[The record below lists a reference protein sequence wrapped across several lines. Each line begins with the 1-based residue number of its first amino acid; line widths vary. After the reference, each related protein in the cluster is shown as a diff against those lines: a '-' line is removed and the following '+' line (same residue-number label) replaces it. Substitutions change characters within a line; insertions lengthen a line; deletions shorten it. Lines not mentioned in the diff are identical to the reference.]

1 MTLEMYVKEYIKNNK
16 NNEKS
21 LNNYLEKYS
30 SLNNIEDAIK
40 YGATARLSNEN
51 KHSHQRRLK
60 VEILEQVRDKLLE
73 EVEKIKK
80 CTSFEELIEIV
91 EECKESGFGELAIYD
106 TALRI
111 GSNINIYPEKVY
123 LHAGTKKGAKE
134 LGLKISNKVIEF
146 SDLPEELKGLK
157 PYEVEDFL
165 CIYKDKFRNIIERKY
180 IKEKLVKVP
189 NFKIIR
195 YNYLK
200 E

>member
-16 NNEKS
+16 KS

-146 SDLPEELKGLK
+146 SDLPGELKGLK

>member
-16 NNEKS
+16 KS

-30 SLNNIEDAIK
+30 SLNNIEEAIK

>member
-16 NNEKS
+16 KS

-189 NFKIIR
+189 NFKG
-195 YNYLK
+195 LSQ
-200 E
+200 

>member
-16 NNEKS
+16 KS

-189 NFKIIR
+189 NFKIII

>member
-16 NNEKS
+16 KS